1 MCSDFY
7 SFIGTLNHPTYELN
21 GVHFQWDL
29 DVMRKFDGFLG
40 APSKRLNVIHVTG
53 TNGKGSCSNFIAS
66 VLTSAGYKVGVYGSP
81 QLLDIKERI
90 KINGHYIDDKYISMF
105 YKKILAFISANDN
118 NKIFH
123 SYSEIFVAM
132 AFDYFV
138 SQNVDVAVIEV
149 GIGGLLDPT
158 NIIPSPLVCI
168 VTSLGL
174 DHSEIFGNSLRKI
187 ADAKCG
193 IIKQNCSVIVGNIPY
208 ELRDV
213 FKKKAAKTQSDLYFV
228 DDYFPTISDNCRVLH
243 DDSFDLQGPYQ
254 SRNIKTVCCALQILI
269 NRYPDLFTKLNRNN
283 ILYGLKNASKVSNFH
298 GRWEI
303 VCQKPLVILDI
314 CSNAFGLEI
323 NIDKLIEMFHTQNY
337 GRLIFIIGLS
347 SINHI
352 SVKKFLPSWATY
364 YYTEAF
370 SFLSAE
376 DLSKEV
382 QIPGYVCKTVED
394 AISLYISD
402 SKPNDLVYIGG
413 HIWVVSEAL
422 KHISLFSRINGDK
435 TI

>member
-1 MCSDFY
+1 MLSDFY
-7 SFIGTLNHPTYELN
+7 NFLGTLKHPTYELN

-29 DVMRKFDGFLG
+29 EIMRKFDCFLG
-40 APSKRLNVIHVTG
+40 APSKQLKVIHITG

-90 KINGHYIDDKYISMF
+90 KIDGRYIDDNYISLF
-105 YKKILAFISANDN
+105 YKKIQAFISANGN
-118 NKIFH
+118 SKLFH
-123 SYSEIFVAM
+123 SYSEIFVEM

-138 SQNVDVAVIEV
+138 SQNVDVAIIEV

-193 IIKQNCSVIVGNIPY
+193 IIKQNCSVIVGNIPF

-213 FKKKAAKTQSDLYFV
+213 FTKKATQTQSDIYFV
-228 DDYFPTISDNCRVLH
+228 EDYFPTISDKCRVFH
-243 DDSFDLQGPYQ
+243 NDSFDLKGPYQ
-254 SRNIKTVCCALQILI
+254 ANNIKTVCCALQLLI
-269 NRYPDLFTKLNRNN
+269 NRYPVLFSRLNRNN
-283 ILYGLKNASKVSNFH
+283 ILFGLKNASKVSNFH

-303 VCQKPLVILDI
+303 VCQKPLVIMDI
-314 CSNAFGLEI
+314 CSNTFGLEI
-323 NIDKLIEMFHTQNY
+323 NINKLIDMFRKQKY
-337 GRLIFIIGLS
+337 DRLIFILGLS

-352 SVKKFLPSWATY
+352 NVKNYLPSWATY
-364 YYTEAF
+364 YYTEAY

-382 QIPGYVCKTVED
+382 QIPGYVCKTVEE
-394 AISLYISD
+394 AISLYIND

-422 KHISLFSRINGDK
+422 KHVSLFGRIIGKN
-435 TI
+435 